1 MPEILSLY
9 DEEGNVIDE
18 KEFIERAKE
27 LYKTATSDDIKGVDI
42 DRLKVTTNPDT
53 QINAAAAYETFNF
66 LDRRFYINGEISH
79 ETALLAHEFIS
90 YWNEIDTSED
100 VIPLVIFINSPG
112 GDLDATFSIID
123 SIQGS
128 NIPVYTINIGRAWSG
143 AFLVLLAGEKRYGTT
158 YSSYLFHE
166 GSCGY
171 SQDAHKIMQYTDF
184 YQQMLKHMKSF
195 ILARTSITT
204 AQYDEHQKD
213 DWWLNSSDA
222 IKYGIINNLYTKG
235 VEIE

>member
-1 MPEILSLY
+1 MQEVLSLY
-9 DEEGNVIDE
+9 DEEGNVIEE
-18 KEFIERAKE
+18 KEFVERAKE
-27 LYKTATSDDIKGVDI
+27 LYKTATTDDGRGINAEM
-42 DRLKVTTNPDT
+42 LKVTTNSDT
-53 QINAAAAYETFNF
+53 QINSAAAYETFNF
-66 LDRRFYINGEISH
+66 LDRRFYINGEIDH
-79 ETALLAHEFIS
+79 EVALHIHEFIS

-100 VIPLVIFINSPG
+100 VIPLIIFINSPG

-123 SIQGS
+123 SIQSS

-143 AFLVLLAGEKRYGTT
+143 AFLVLLAGEKRYGTL

-171 SQDAHKIMQYTDF
+171 SQDAHKIIQYTDF

-195 ILARTSITT
+195 ILARTSITI

-222 IKYGIINNLYTKG
+222 IKYSIIDNLYTKG